1 KEVAAEAAEKK
12 AMQVETLAINT
23 LPGESAK
30 AGMGNESVKEDM
42 PDVVPSLSE
51 TAPKIGDTVSTRE
64 HLDSIGTDLNKIFAE
79 NKGAIEETTKLAKDI
94 SITDIK
100 KEKNVGVDDKANEVA
115 IRLSEGAINFD
126 YNKAEV
132 KSLYFKLL
140 NKIAKYIALNPDS
153 KIRVEGHTCY
163 VGSADY
169 NKVLSKKRAEAVVD
183 YFIKHGHLHEGSFA
197 VAGVGKDKPIAPNE
211 TEEGRS
217 KNRRVEIIIG
227 K

>member
-1 KEVAAEAAEKK
+1 MPE
-12 AMQVETLAINT
+12 L
-23 LPGESAK
+23 
-30 AGMGNESVKEDM
+30 SVKSGE
-42 PDVVPSLSE
+42 
-51 TAPKIGDTVSTRE
+51 TVSTRE
-64 HLDSIGTDLNKIFAE
+64 HLDSIGSDLNKILTE
-79 NKGAIEETTKLAKDI
+79 KKGAIDETTKMAKDL

-100 KEKNVGVDDKANEVA
+100 KEKNVGVDDKATEVA

-132 KSLYFKLL
+132 KTLYFKLL
-140 NKIAKYIALNPDS
+140 NKIVKYIALNPDS

-169 NKVLSKKRAEAVVD
+169 NKILSRKRAEAVVD
-183 YFIKHGHLHEGSFA
+183 YFVKHGHLHEGSFT
-197 VAGVGKDKPIAPNE
+197 VAGLGKDKPIAPNE

-217 KNRRVEIIIG
+217 KNRRVEIIIE